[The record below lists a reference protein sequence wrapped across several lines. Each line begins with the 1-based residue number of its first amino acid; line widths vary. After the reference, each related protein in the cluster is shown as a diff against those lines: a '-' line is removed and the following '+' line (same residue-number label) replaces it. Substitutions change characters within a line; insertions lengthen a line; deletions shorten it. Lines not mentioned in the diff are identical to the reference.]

1 MSDQMQ
7 GPQGPQPAAAERNRM
22 LRHRGAV
29 AGGVLALGLVTWGG
43 IELSSNDGNGGD
55 GRGDGKISEATINA
69 LTIKNPEIDCEV
81 VASRA
86 KTVTTFKADDGNIIT
101 KAEVGA
107 LKSVGK
113 GANERRWSDAMNSPM
128 VHRTAN
134 EIMATVCE
142 DPLMGATLA
151 HMFANMEIG
160 DVNVG
165 DLNDW
170 LKPYQGK
177 TDKINDLATNFVPHA
192 FMSKE
197 EVAQNGDKVLKAVND
212 YEALAEKLN
221 TLLTR
226 FRAEG
231 VDVRMTSTNY
241 HLAAGGLVV
250 GRLPEVELNPD
261 QYKGKFLVFVLD
273 EKDGDC
279 LKVVVFNDKDQRP
292 GTVTCEVRPKKAK
305 VSVPVDKTQPPA
317 DKEQQPPKAKKP
329 PVKQPS
335 PTPIPRPLKKPNG
348 LPPGHTPQEP
358 GDGDAPD
365 PTKPPK
371 PPEPSDKPSGP
382 PNEPTED
389 PTNPPDREN
398 QPTPPTD

>member
-1 MSDQMQ
+1 MSESMPDQSAV
-7 GPQGPQPAAAERNRM
+7 PQSPQTASAERFWRKHSRITGGLAAA
-22 LRHRGAV
+22 G
-29 AGGVLALGLVTWGG
+29 ALGVVLVGV
-43 IELSSNDGNGGD
+43 EVVSSDGNGGD
-55 GRGDGKISEATINA
+55 GRGDGQISEETIKA
-69 LTIKNPEIDCEV
+69 VTIKNPEIDCEV

-128 VHRTAN
+128 VHRTTN

-212 YEALAEKLN
+212 YEVLAEKLN

-241 HLAAGGLVV
+241 HLAAGGLVA

-305 VSVPVDKTQPPA
+305 PSVDKTQPPA
-317 DKEQQPPKAKKP
+317 DRTQPPKPKRTP
-329 PVKQPS
+329 PTQPS
-335 PTPIPRPLKKPNG
+335 RTPTSPNKVPDG
-348 LPPGHTPQEP
+348 NPGDGPNKEP

-365 PTKPPK
+365 PTQPPK

-382 PNEPTED
+382 PNEPTEA
-389 PTNPPDREN
+389 PTNPPDRET
-398 QPTPPTD
+398 QPPKP